1 MQDKIAALNKK
12 IDAMQEK
19 MAENA
24 ELYEAKREETRE
36 QIEDEIAK
44 IKGDVASLQENARL
58 KEEELKGKAA
68 SDIIKARMT
77 IGAAKDK
84 IADRKEA
91 INKELLAAYIDDTVD
106 YAASCVE
113 LSLIAAEE
121 AKLATLEAI
130 AAQKEYDEKYGD

>member
-12 IDAMQEK
+12 IDAMQAK
-19 MAENA
+19 LAENA
-24 ELYEAKREETRE
+24 ELYEAKKDETRE

-44 IKGDVASLQENARL
+44 MKGGVATMQENARL

-68 SDIIKARMT
+68 SEIIKARMT
-77 IGAAKDK
+77 ISAAKEK

-91 INKELLAAYIDDTVD
+91 INKELLASYIDDTVD

-113 LSLIAAEE
+113 LSLAAAEE
-121 AKLATLEAI
+121 AQLAMLEAI
-130 AAQKEYDEKYGD
+130 AAQKEYDEKYGA